1 MSPFQRVFFFNAVA
15 MEDSQ
20 AAEDSQ
26 AKPDIL
32 LPEAADVFWDE
43 IFEPP
48 KSIART
54 FTAFAEAFNDLP
66 SGKQDVFCS
75 CCCYSTQFNLT

>member
-1 MSPFQRVFFFNAVA
+1 

-26 AKPDIL
+26 AQPVIIS
-32 LPEAADVFWDE
+32 PEAADALWDE

-48 KSIART
+48 KHTART

-66 SGKQDVFCS
+66 SGKQDLFVDELTLA
-75 CCCYSTQFNLT
+75 YSKLT

>member
-1 MSPFQRVFFFNAVA
+1 MSPFRRVFSFNAVA

-26 AKPDIL
+26 AQPVIIP
-32 LPEAADVFWDE
+32 PEATDAFWDE

-48 KSIART
+48 KYTART

-66 SGKQDVFCS
+66 SGKQDLFVCRTNS
-75 CCCYSTQFNLT
+75 NLL